1 MDNFNMYP
9 LLPPAV
15 LSLLMA
21 AAASAAP
28 IKSATPRK
36 RTAPKKT
43 TNEKGMEP
51 KGSGLI
57 KDPCPIEMG
66 QHALSKRQR
75 I

>member
-28 IKSATPRK
+28 IKSATPK
-36 RTAPKKT
+36 KSAAPKKII
-43 TNEKGMEP
+43 NEKGMEP
-51 KGSGLI
+51 KGSGLLD
-57 KDPCPIEMG
+57 KG
-66 QHALSKRQR
+66 SKSTSQ
-75 I
+75 